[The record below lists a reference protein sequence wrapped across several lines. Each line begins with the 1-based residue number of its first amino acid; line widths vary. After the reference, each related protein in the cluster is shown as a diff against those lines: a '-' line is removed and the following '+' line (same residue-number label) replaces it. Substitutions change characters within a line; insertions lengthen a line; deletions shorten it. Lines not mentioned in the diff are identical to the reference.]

1 VWHKLTVHAGEDA
14 RHGRHAVHLELVHRL
29 RRAGAAGATSLR
41 GIWGYTD
48 DGRPHADVALGLPRR
63 VPVVTVIVD
72 RAAQAQ
78 RWLAVVDDLTDR
90 AGLVTRELVPA
101 FHAVSRG
108 ARRGDLRL
116 AGPMPPQ

>member
-1 VWHKLTVHAGEDA
+1 M
-14 RHGRHAVHLELVHRL
+14 
-29 RRAGAAGATSLR
+29 
-41 GIWGYTD
+41 
-48 DGRPHADVALGLPRR
+48 
-63 VPVVTVIVD
+63 TVIVD
-72 RAAQAQ
+72 RAAQAE
-78 RWLAVVDDLTDR
+78 RWLAVVDELTDR